1 MFCLLGFGFCL
12 FGEDEADK
20 CSARIS
26 ADRAR
31 EALGW
36 KPERGESEFLEEIE
50 DVVVSMCKQED

>member
-1 MFCLLGFGFCL
+1 MFCLLGVDVCL
-12 FGEDEADK
+12 FGEEEADK

-31 EALGW
+31 EVLGW
-36 KPERGESEFLEEIE
+36 KQERGENEFLEEIE

>member
-12 FGEDEADK
+12 FGEDDADK
-20 CSARIS
+20 FSARIS

-31 EALGW
+31 GVLGW